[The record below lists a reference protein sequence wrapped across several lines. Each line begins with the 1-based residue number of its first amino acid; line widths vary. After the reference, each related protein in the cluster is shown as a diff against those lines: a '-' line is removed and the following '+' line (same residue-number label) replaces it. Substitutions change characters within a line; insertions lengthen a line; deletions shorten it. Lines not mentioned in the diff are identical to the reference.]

1 MKKVAIDIETKIW
14 AEIIRVLR
22 KEGWIV
28 TAKYWGYDAG
38 IDADYWCLRKGLRKI
53 EFAWS
58 NWTEGEIR
66 AKESLLSKIEEK
78 HKIKFKYGEPSNLK
92 RSVIVT
98 FKLQSLPLWILNR
111 FNFLDNK
118 L

>member
-28 TAKYWGYDAG
+28 
-38 IDADYWCLRKGLRKI
+38 
-53 EFAWS
+53 
-58 NWTEGEIR
+58 TEGEIR